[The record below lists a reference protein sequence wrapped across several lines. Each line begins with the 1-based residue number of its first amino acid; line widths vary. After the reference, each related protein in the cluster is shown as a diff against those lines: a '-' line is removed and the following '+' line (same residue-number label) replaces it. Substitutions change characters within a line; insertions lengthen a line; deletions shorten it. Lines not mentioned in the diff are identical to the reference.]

1 MAATKSSARA
11 TRVMEEDGDDGGGD
25 GRHELGVGERER
37 ARL

>member
-1 MAATKSSARA
+1 
-11 TRVMEEDGDDGGGD
+11 MEEDGDDGGGD